1 MAVGE
6 ILVGMVTAMEMV
18 TGVVMAEG
26 TETGAAMV
34 TVTVMATAMD
44 KAIVT
49 RKRKSATVRNTAA
62 AIARKKA
69 DSPRNVIPNWMP
81 SSAQSS

>member
-34 TVTVMATAMD
+34 TVMATAMD
-44 KAIVT
+44 KATVT

-81 SSAQSS
+81 SSARSS